1 MSTQPPE
8 QNPND
13 YDEVTRLRLQ
23 LNHAEVQRDA
33 FAAALKADVLKV
45 VRVSIIQATIDADEE
60 VARLKAEV
68 EELGKKL
75 AVADASTLLLK
86 QDLRS
91 AQSSVE
97 GLMAQLVELDDL
109 KAENARM
116 TKDEAY
122 YEMRHKELIA
132 DKLRL
137 GHQVMELADKLRK
150 EG

>member
-1 MSTQPPE
+1 VS
-8 QNPND
+8 D
-13 YDEVTRLRLQ
+13 KY
-23 LNHAEVQRDA
+23 LNRAEVLNFVYTLQADRMADA
-33 FAAALKADVLKV
+33 Y
-45 VRVSIIQATIDADEE
+45 
-60 VARLKAEV
+60 ARLKAEV

-75 AVADASTLLLK
+75 VVADASTLLLK

-122 YEMRHKELIA
+122 YEMRHKELLA

-137 GHQVMELADKLRK
+137 GHQVRELADKLRK
-150 EG
+150 DG